1 MHTCVAVDSFR
12 QRTRAWGSRSGQGA
26 LGQEPRMLGVRGGG
40 EEEVLLLQ
48 GEGRWKGGWGGSEK
62 GAEKGEER
70 TASTEELSRCVEL
83 SQTRNVHLNP

>member
-1 MHTCVAVDSFR
+1 MLGEAGQGKELWVKNHVCSACVAAKKKQCCCFR
-12 QRTRAWGSRSGQGA
+12 GK
-26 LGQEPRMLGVRGGG
+26 GGG
-40 EEEVLLLQ
+40 
-48 GEGRWKGGWGGSEK
+48 KGGWGGSEK